1 MSLGGH
7 VLLPQAA
14 VQPVLTA
21 TKTIFTPELSAYL
34 WLFFKWVNPLK
45 IDGLTPF
52 PLPVDKF
59 AFLFLI
65 LYHVVFAVTD
75 EDRDQAESSEE
86 ASADGT
92 VVTFCS
98 LTHNIFHFNLSL

>member
-1 MSLGGH
+1 MS
-7 VLLPQAA
+7 VA
-14 VQPVLTA
+14 
-21 TKTIFTPELSAYL
+21 
-34 WLFFKWVNPLK
+34 FFLKWVNPLK

-65 LYHVVFAVTD
+65 LYRVAFDVTD
-75 EDRDQAESSEE
+75 GDRDQAESSEE

-92 VVTFCS
+92 VVLLFPDS
-98 LTHNIFHFNLSL
+98 QYLSLQSLFINFTE